1 MNPFVLRIV
10 FVFLFFAGT
19 NFCQSS
25 QPNILLIFT
34 DDHGQW
40 AVGSYGNGEVHTPNM
55 DRLSA
60 EGMRFTQG
68 FTNPVCSPSRAMLL
82 TGLYSHRVGIPDYI
96 PHGNPIVSGNGL
108 PPGTPTIASLLKEV
122 GYETALIGKWHL
134 GYGEKYYPKNFGF
147 DVAEGFRH
155 IAPGEQIDSV
165 GKIPFWVDGESV
177 ARFRSDPNHT
187 RHPCGSRHRFFEP
200 GPG

>member
-1 MNPFVLRIV
+1 MGSWIVWEWGGSYSEHGSALGRRDEVYARFHQSSLFPIAGNVANRIV
-10 FVFLFFAGT
+10 
-19 NFCQSS
+19 QSS
-25 QPNILLIFT
+25 CR
-34 DDHGQW
+34 D
-40 AVGSYGNGEVHTPNM
+40 
-55 DRLSA
+55 
-60 EGMRFTQG
+60 
-68 FTNPVCSPSRAMLL
+68 
-82 TGLYSHRVGIPDYI
+82 PDYI

-187 RHPCGSRHRFFEP
+187 DILADRAIDFLNRDRVSGRSFFSSVSISRTCHGTR
-200 GPG
+200 